1 LRHPRC
7 ERAPDAGQG
16 SDTSRTFNAAA
27 AQSVPT
33 RGSSKKMSRATF
45 KDNLMRCLLL
55 TVFLLPG
62 AVRAGEPEPTPKLKP
77 PVLKLTSSS
86 VSNGN
91 VALYFDVTNPNAAP
105 APFVGYTPDSF
116 EGGLK
121 AGTIA
126 PIYRVELL
134 QDKKWK
140 PHSIGWCGTGI
151 GPVSIPAKG
160 QVTFSVLQ
168 PIGDWEAVRVGLS
181 WFPTSDRTKPV
192 TAWSDTIT
200 RDDLTKKR

>member
-1 LRHPRC
+1 
-7 ERAPDAGQG
+7 
-16 SDTSRTFNAAA
+16 
-27 AQSVPT
+27 
-33 RGSSKKMSRATF
+33 
-45 KDNLMRCLLL
+45 MRRLLL
-55 TVFLLPG
+55 LAFLLPG
-62 AVRAGEPEPTPKLKP
+62 AVRAGEPEPTPRLKP
-77 PVLKLTSSS
+77 PMLKLTSSS

-91 VALYFDVTNPNAAP
+91 VALYFEVINPNAAP
-105 APFVGYTPDSF
+105 IPFVGYTPDSF

-134 QDKKWK
+134 HNKARK

-168 PIGDWEAVRVGLS
+168 PIGEWDAVRVGLS
-181 WFPTSDRTKPV
+181 WFPTSDRTKPEI
-192 TAWSDTIT
+192 AWSDPIT
-200 RDDLTKKR
+200 RESLKTRP